1 MRILKTDFYPV
12 HPMWNTAYEE
22 YGLDSTPVFH
32 HYFAVN
38 IRSWQ
43 FTGSAAW
50 FYFTTA
56 ADGHLSLR

>member
-1 MRILKTDFYPV
+1 
-12 HPMWNTAYEE
+12 MWNTAYEE

-43 FTGSAAW
+43 FTGSAPW